1 MNLVQVEGYSNLKKD
16 TSSGGVINT
25 DKRGYEAYKAN
36 RKLALQKFQEQEQK
50 HMEVNELRGEINTL
64 KGDMI
69 EIKTLLTKLLE
80 KGN

>member
-25 DKRGYEAYKAN
+25 DKRGYQAYKAN
-36 RKLALQKFQEQEQK
+36 KRIALQKYQEQEQQN
-50 HMEVNELRGEINTL
+50 MEVNQLRGEINTI
-64 KGDMI
+64 KSEMS